1 MRDRKL
7 EASWRAKLAASG
19 FEDLEGAD
27 RDGPLSDR
35 GNLHAVDASREA
47 GEQLAHRIDSGA
59 AYTAWA
65 TEVLHSH
72 RFRSCLARE
81 IWSGHANGEGL
92 RETAKRLG
100 ITFHRARETVVAVKQ
115 RASTQ
120 SNQSKK
126 GASQWRPSQ
135 LQRKY
140 RRLSM
145 SKAVALAAL
154 LLRTPMPSSTRRS
167 A

>member
-1 MRDRKL
+1 MRDRKA
-7 EASWRAKLAASG
+7 EALWRAKLAASG

-35 GNLHAVDASREA
+35 GNLHAVDASKEA
-47 GEQLAHRIDSGA
+47 GEQLAHRIESGA
-59 AYTAWA
+59 AYTTWA

-72 RFRSCLARE
+72 RFRSSLERE

-92 RETAKRLG
+92 RETAKRLV
-100 ITFHRARETVVAVKQ
+100 ITFHRARETVVAIKQ
-115 RASTQ
+115 RV

-126 GASQWRPSQ
+126 SNKGDSQWRPGQ

-154 LLRTPMPSSTRRS
+154 LLRTQTPSSTRRS